1 MKTSRALIGS
11 LVAGLLAACGSGNPA
26 GNAGTMGAAAPAPPS
41 GNASA
46 AQVAEQLRGKVKCP
60 AKVSTARAGG
70 APVADIVGVSPGM
83 TWDEAANVVL
93 CTNELLVVEQDKSR
107 RFNIQT
113 YGQTIRQGFA
123 AKFAEPRVEK
133 TSKQIMQE
141 MQDDFSA
148 RSSNRARQ
156 DMKPGQSKWYVST
169 MGVPGAE
176 RVIAA
181 AREEW
186 FEQGKNP
193 TVASV
198 EQALIK
204 KYGPI
209 GKSNRSPAQ
218 VYLSWAYDPLN
229 RRVTETSPLYHQCT
243 GTSDPDGSTNFS
255 PDCGVVLVAQIFSL
269 RDNPD
274 LSQYLQ
280 VGFIDQANGYAAIT
294 GTEQA
299 LQGLD
304 AQRRAREVEAAASN
318 ANAPKL

>member
-1 MKTSRALIGS
+1 MIGS
-11 LVAGLLAACGSGNPA
+11 LVASLLVACGSGSPA
-26 GNAGTMGAAAPAPPS
+26 GNAGTMGAATPAPPLS

-46 AQVAEQLRGKVKCP
+46 EQVAEQMRGKVKCP
-60 AKVSTARAGG
+60 AKVTTARAEG
-70 APVADIVGVSPGM
+70 APVADIVGVWPGM
-83 TWDEAANVVL
+83 TWDEAANMVL

-107 RFNIQT
+107 HFNIQT
-113 YGQTIRQGFA
+113 YGQTLRQGFS
-123 AKFAEPRVEK
+123 AKFAQPRVEK

-148 RSSNRARQ
+148 RSNNSVRQ

-186 FEQGKNP
+186 FEQGRNP

-198 EQALIK
+198 EQALVQ

-209 GKSNRSPAQ
+209 GKSSRSAGN
-218 VYLSWAYDPLN
+218 VYLTWAYDPLN

-243 GTSDPDGSTNFS
+243 GNSDPDGGTNFS
-255 PDCGVVLVAQIFSL
+255 PDCGVVVVAQIFAL
-269 RDNPD
+269 RDNPG

-304 AQRRAREVEAAASN
+304 AQRRAKEVEAAASN
-318 ANAPKL
+318 ASAPKL